1 MYRGIFVA
9 SLLALSGS
17 AGAQQVYKCV
27 ERGKPD
33 SYQSHPCANGPA
45 VKAWEAVPDQDN
57 PYLRARLAQMERE
70 VAARRAAQ
78 RPYVASVGGGGGG
91 RATGATI
98 RTTGSSYACES
109 AKRQRDVVYNAAG
122 TRRSFALSSAYDNAV
137 HNACK

>member
-91 RATGATI
+91 RGTGAVI
-98 RTTGSSYACES
+98 RTTSDACES
-109 AKRQRDVVYNAAG
+109 AKRHRDLVYNAAG
-122 TRRSFALSSAYDNAV
+122 TRRSFSTSRTMDNIV